1 MKTNRIQNWF
11 NELKE
16 KKPNWSS
23 LMIFNTC
30 ITGKKVGKMELGRAF
45 NKLVDKEDWQGNPK
59 DNILKFCYSL
69 IFKKS

>member
-1 MKTNRIQNWF
+1 
-11 NELKE
+11 
-16 KKPNWSS
+16 
-23 LMIFNTC
+23 MIFNTC

-59 DNILKFCYSL
+59 DNILEFCYSL